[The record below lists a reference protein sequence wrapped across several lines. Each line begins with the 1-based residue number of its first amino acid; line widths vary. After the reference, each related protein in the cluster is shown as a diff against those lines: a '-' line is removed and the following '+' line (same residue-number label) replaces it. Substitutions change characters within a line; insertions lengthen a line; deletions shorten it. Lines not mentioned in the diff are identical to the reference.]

1 MALTGVWNG
10 VPALYHGAPTS
21 AAIWTVASY
30 RNFPSVRTVW
40 TGLAAMGNGKTEA
53 MSHRQ
58 AILSFLIGMGTE
70 QPTMWVSWRN
80 VRMVL
85 FIPWR
90 VTLAMPVNRIS
101 ILSAAALFMVMVYL
115 PTKKRT
121 AHYGLFYTYHFR
133 RMDFVDFTIS
143 MMAFNSLSLQS
154 ERI

>member
-1 MALTGVWNG
+1 MVLTGVWNG
-10 VPALYHGAPTS
+10 VPALCHGVPTS
-21 AAIWTVASY
+21 AAIWTAASY
-30 RNFPSVRTVW
+30 QDFHFARTVW
-40 TGLAAMGNGKTEA
+40 TGLAAMGNGKAEA

-80 VRMVL
+80 VRMAL

-90 VTLAMPVNRIS
+90 VTLAMPANRIS
-101 ILSAAALFMVMVYL
+101 ILSAAALFMAMVYL
-115 PTKKRT
+115 PIKKRT

-133 RMDFVDFTIS
+133 SIDFVDFTIS
-143 MMAFNSLSLQS
+143 IMAFNSLSLQS

>member
-1 MALTGVWNG
+1 MRIN
-10 VPALYHGAPTS
+10 
-21 AAIWTVASY
+21 IWTAASY
-30 RNFPSVRTVW
+30 RNFPFVRTVW
-40 TGLAAMGNGKTEA
+40 TGLAVMGNGKAET

-90 VTLAMPVNRIS
+90 ETLAMPANRIS
-101 ILSAAALFMVMVYL
+101 ILSAAAPFTVTAYL

-143 MMAFNSLSLQS
+143 IMAFNSLSLQS